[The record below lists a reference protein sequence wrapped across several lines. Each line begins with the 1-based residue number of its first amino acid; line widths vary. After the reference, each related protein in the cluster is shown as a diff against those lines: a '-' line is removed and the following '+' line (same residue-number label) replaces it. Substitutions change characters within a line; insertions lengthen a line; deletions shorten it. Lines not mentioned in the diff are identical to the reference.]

1 MSCTAIKPSNDRIR
15 RTNDDPVFKKP
26 RFRTTTTL
34 VIPHKAEQ
42 LELRY
47 HRSLWQS
54 DRDVPGVHQRILQAR
69 LYVDGCH
76 AGSFRL
82 TEVRPEPLIANDR
95 FLEWADMLSAEMSD
109 LAETIC
115 EHWVDVSEVSDFGTI
130 LELTRAWMSPRFS
143 SGERFSLAANA
154 LAALSAEWSLLVLKA
169 FPLEYESR
177 VTEMNI
183 VARKRRQKAMM
194 RHYRS
199 TLGVEP
205 FPEEAGDEGWMYLIG
220 TGLPIA
226 RPQRGSRLQCW
237 D

>member
-1 MSCTAIKPSNDRIR
+1 MSSSAIKPSNDRIR
-15 RTNDDPVFKKP
+15 RTNDDPVVEKP

-34 VIPHKAEQ
+34 VILRKEEQ

-47 HRSLWQS
+47 HRSRWQS
-54 DRDVPGVHQRILQAR
+54 DRDVPGVHQRILQSR
-69 LYVDGCH
+69 LYLNGCH
-76 AGSFRL
+76 AGSFLL

-95 FLEWADMLSAEMSD
+95 FLEWADVRSAEMLD

-169 FPLEYESR
+169 FPLEYEGM
-177 VTEMNI
+177 VTDLNKD
-183 VARKRRQKAMM
+183 AHKRRQKAMV

-220 TGLPIA
+220 AGLPIA
-226 RPQRGSRLQCW
+226 RPQRGSHLQCW